1 MGGDRQSMGPH
12 KVYLHFMLR
21 QAWHCQFLEAELQTP
36 LQRKLTFADSD
47 RIVALAER
55 GGALKDLAARQALAY
70 GVELGRGSVWLY
82 LSNEQY
88 LSLTR
93 PATRR

>member
-1 MGGDRQSMGPH
+1 MDRR
-12 KVYLHFMLR
+12 KVYMYFMLNR
-21 QAWHCQFLEAELQTP
+21 GWHCQFLEADLKTP
-36 LQRKLTFADSD
+36 LPRQLTFSDSAK
-47 RIVALAER
+47 IVEMAEC